1 MATVHLP
8 VKASGYLQAR
18 EAYLVARARYERQE
32 EHLQNLLGAAN
43 TGPDLERAMLEATTK
58 GLHREELSKLSD
70 LGIALD
76 KASDAYDLATEL
88 QRRKVSAQQAE
99 LNHHHRNLD
108 E

>member
-1 MATVHLP
+1 MAIFRLP

-18 EAYLVARARYERQE
+18 ESYLVARARYDRQE
-32 EHLQNLLGAAN
+32 EHLRHLLGATN
-43 TGPDLERAMLEATTK
+43 TGSDLERAMLEATTN
-58 GLHREELSKLSD
+58 GLHREQLAKLSE

-88 QRRKVSAQQAE
+88 QRRKVVAQQAE
-99 LNHHHRNLD
+99 LNKHHGNLD

>member
-1 MATVHLP
+1 VVTINLP
-8 VKASGYLQAR
+8 IRASGYLQAR

-32 EHLQNLLGAAN
+32 EHLRLLLGASN
-43 TGPDLERAMLEATTK
+43 TGTDLERAMLEATTK
-58 GLHREELSKLSD
+58 GLHREDLSKLSD

-88 QRRKVSAQQAE
+88 QRRKVAAQQSQ
-99 LNHHHRNLD
+99 LNSDYRSFD